1 MRAGVAAV
9 LLLFGIGASAQD
21 VAAPAQAIALPAK
34 PEQVVVGVFLRNV
47 ESIDV
52 ENNTYYL
59 SFTLWMKWKGP
70 RDPTKTFRFVNLI
83 DSWALTQTPVFD
95 EPQKLADGSSYQR
108 LHVEGRFFHKF
119 WLGTF
124 PLDWQKITLELE
136 DPQRTV
142 QDLVFVPDTAHSR
155 MMEGLQ
161 IPGWY
166 VTGTFEEEKRIPYP
180 GGFGLTS
187 TGAPVFSRYRF
198 GARLQRPASLF
209 FFKMAPPIALVLLCC
224 YLVFFLRPMH
234 VDARVG
240 TVITALLTEVFLQ
253 LAFTDDLPYLGISVL
268 LDQVFNFSYFTIT
281 LILVECVA
289 VIWMMDRTAQL
300 EVEIKTVADGESKKR
315 IYDEIQ
321 ALKRRTVKLDRISKA
336 AFPVL
341 YLVGATVIVLVARGT
356 ELFSLPF

>member
-1 MRAGVAAV
+1 MGAWLAMVVVLRVAVGADAQ
-9 LLLFGIGASAQD
+9 ASA
-21 VAAPAQAIALPAK
+21 ATPSA
-34 PEQVVVGVFLRNV
+34 PEQVRVGVFLRNI

-59 SFTLWMKWKGP
+59 SFTLWMKWTGP

-83 DSWALTQTPVFD
+83 DSWALTQTPVFE
-95 EPQKLADGSSYQR
+95 EPQKLADGASYQR

-124 PLDWQKITLELE
+124 PLDWQRVTLELE
-136 DPQRTV
+136 DNQRTAAEV
-142 QDLVFVPDTAHSR
+142 VFVPDAPHSR
-155 MMEGLQ
+155 VTDGLQ

-166 VTGTFEEEKRIPYP
+166 LTESFEEEKRVEYA
-180 GGFGLTS
+180 GGFGVTS
-187 TGAPVFSRYRF
+187 ANAPVFSRYRF
-198 GARLQRPASLF
+198 GAKLQRPASLF
-209 FFKMAPPIALVLLCC
+209 FFKMVPPIALVLLCC

-268 LDQVFNFSYFTIT
+268 LDQVFNFSYFIIT

-300 EVEIKTVADGESKKR
+300 EAEMKTVPDSEAKKR
-315 IYDEIQ
+315 IYDDIH
-321 ALKRRTVKLDRISKA
+321 ALKRRGAKLDRISKI
-336 AFPVL
+336 AFPSL
-341 YLVGATVIVLVARGT
+341 YLAGAAVIILVARGT